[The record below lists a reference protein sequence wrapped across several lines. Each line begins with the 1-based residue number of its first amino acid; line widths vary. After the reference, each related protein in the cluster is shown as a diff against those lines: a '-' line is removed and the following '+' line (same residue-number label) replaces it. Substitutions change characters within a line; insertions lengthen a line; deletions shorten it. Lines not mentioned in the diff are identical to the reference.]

1 MENRPPFGM
10 ELAAAAA
17 IPLRSWT
24 RSSPEPGQIRCNIVN
39 MAIVAADDADD
50 EKLACVDQAKRC
62 VLQDFGYRQTGE
74 RDLRKLSKI
83 NEIVL
88 QNQQVCERLLW
99 LLHTLSSGLSWRAK
113 GLIAKGKEGNEIAC
127 KWCGKKEGKK

>member
-17 IPLRSWT
+17 AVPLRIWT
-24 RSSPEPGQIRCNIVN
+24 RASPGPELGQIRCNIVN

-62 VLQDFGYRQTGE
+62 VLLRERE

-88 QNQQVCERLLW
+88 ENQQVCESLLPAPHALEW
-99 LLHTLSSGLSWRAK
+99 FKLA
-113 GLIAKGKEGNEIAC
+113 GKRIDCQGERG
-127 KWCGKKEGKK
+127 KWNCL

>member
-1 MENRPPFGM
+1 
-10 ELAAAAA
+10 
-17 IPLRSWT
+17 
-24 RSSPEPGQIRCNIVN
+24 

-62 VLQDFGYRQTGE
+62 VLQDFGDRQTLPRERE

-88 QNQQVCERLLW
+88 ENQQVCESLLPAPHALEW
-99 LLHTLSSGLSWRAK
+99 FKLA
-113 GLIAKGKEGNEIAC
+113 GKRIDCQGER
-127 KWCGKKEGKK
+127 GK